1 MNPEV
6 SVIIPTYNSESYLA
20 QALVS
25 VLTQTYIKL
34 EVIVVDDASTD
45 STVKIARSFKDRRLK
60 IISNSQNRGVS
71 YGRNCGIRQARG
83 NWIALLDSDDWYAP
97 ERLEK
102 LLQIATNNNADLIA
116 DDLFLIN
123 DGDRCPWGTLLQANG
138 QVIHSPALIDAVQL
152 VQSDRPA
159 SLNTSRNWSWGYTK
173 PLIRR
178 KFLINNQL
186 QYSEEIKVGE
196 DFVFYLE
203 CLKHQARFFFID
215 RPYYYYRIRNK
226 SLSVRKP
233 TEYLAQSCEITQS
246 FIDQET
252 GWQINKQ
259 LLAALEQN
267 LAVFQTRLTYYRA
280 VEDFKAKK
288 IFNVVQHIVACPVIL
303 GYILDKIINFLPD
316 KLIFIEKAENTLT
329 VYGRG

>member
-45 STVKIARSFKDRRLK
+45 STVKIARSFKERRLK

-71 YGRNCGIRQARG
+71 YGRNCGIRHARG

-102 LLQIATNNNADLIA
+102 LLRIATSNNADLVA

-123 DGDRCPWGTLLQANG
+123 DGDRCPWGTLLQENG
-138 QVIHSPALIDAVQL
+138 QVIHSPTLIDAVQL

-159 SLNTSRNWSWGYTK
+159 SLNTNRNWSWGYTK

-178 KFLINNQL
+178 EFLINNQL
-186 QYSEEIKVGE
+186 QYNEEIKVGE

-215 RPYYYYRIRNK
+215 RPYYYYRIRTK

-246 FIDQET
+246 FIDRET

-288 IFNVVQHIVACPVIL
+288 IFNVAQHIIACPLIL

-316 KLIFIEKAENTLT
+316 KLIFIEKAENTLS